1 MTAPFVV
8 PDDAY
13 TVLTPYGVLGAYFPD
28 DGPVLWTGSAC
39 AKEYFAG
46 LLRAIVPPTGFGYT
60 METLGEVALQ
70 TMLIPDSWGVSVRD
84 PVAVVQ
90 AQIEAIRTGAASTAP
105 PVIEP
110 PEDPQNAPQWPQLN
124 RVKLES
130 L

>member
-1 MTAPFVV
+1 MATQ
-8 PDDAY
+8 
-13 TVLTPYGVLGAYFPD
+13 
-28 DGPVLWTGSAC
+28 
-39 AKEYFAG
+39 K
-46 LLRAIVPPTGFGYT
+46 PTGFGYT

-70 TMLIPDSWGVSVRD
+70 TMLIPDSWGASVRD

-124 RVKLES
+124 PVNLES